1 MIWVFHR
8 RLWRNKKVL
17 RQKPYRKRKKDGKW
31 TNTGK
36 DKGIRMIL
44 SEKVIALR
52 KRMNWSQEELAE
64 KLNISRQAVSK
75 WEVGATIPD
84 LDKIL
89 KMSELFGVSTD
100 YLLKDEMGE
109 MELTGGKD
117 VPEGRIVSVE
127 EANAYMSAAKEVCGR
142 IATAVSL
149 FILSPVCLLLM
160 AAMWEDSV
168 LEDRMSL
175 LGLIVL
181 LLVVAAGV
189 AICIFNGMKLE
200 KYKYIE
206 EESFSLQ
213 YGVEGIVEKQKS
225 NFEEK
230 YRMSVVIGTILCIV
244 GVIPL
249 LLAAIFTENN
259 VTLVGGVCILLFF
272 VAGGAHLFVRAG
284 IVKESFDKLLQCG
297 EYTMGNKA
305 LNKKVSFFP
314 EVYWLLVTAAYLA
327 YSFYTGDQ
335 WHKSW
340 IVWPVAGV
348 LFAAVYALIR
358 EAAKKE

>member
-1 MIWVFHR
+1 
-8 RLWRNKKVL
+8 
-17 RQKPYRKRKKDGKW
+17 
-31 TNTGK
+31 
-36 DKGIRMIL
+36 MIL
-44 SEKVIALR
+44 AEKIITLR

-64 KLNISRQAVSK
+64 KLDISRQSVSK

-100 YLLKDEMGE
+100 YLLKDEMDE
-109 MELTGGKD
+109 TDLTGGKD

-127 EANAYMSAAKEVCGR
+127 EANAYMNTAKEVCGR

-168 LEDRMSL
+168 LEDRMSI
-175 LGLIVL
+175 LGLIIL

-189 AICIFNGMKLE
+189 AISIFNGMKLE

-213 YGVEGIVEKQKS
+213 YGVEGIVEKRKS
-225 NFEEK
+225 DFEDR
-230 YRMSVVIGTILCIV
+230 YRMSVVVGTVLCII

-249 LLAAIFTENN
+249 LLASIVTESD
-259 VTLVGGVCILLFF
+259 VTLTGGVCILLLF
-272 VAGGAHLFVRAG
+272 VAAGVHLFVRAG
-284 IVKESFDKLLQCG
+284 VVKESFDKLLQCG
-297 EYTMGNKA
+297 EYTMENKTV
-305 LNKKVSFFP
+305 NKKVAFFP
-314 EVYWLLVTAAYLA
+314 GVYWLLVTALYLG
-327 YSFYTGDQ
+327 YSFYTGNQ
-335 WHKSW
+335 WHRSW
-340 IVWPVAGV
+340 IIWPVAGV
-348 LFAAVYALIR
+348 LFAALNAVIR
-358 EAAKKE
+358 EVARKR